1 MRKVKCDRK
10 QGTCWVEKSHSGGK
24 ILHGRGGLVP
34 QTLDFSIPVSL
45 LKSSRVK
52 RSQTGGG
59 VKKKRKKKKKN
70 YVDNLLKGFGKK
82 KRKRKK
88 KLKIAA

>member
-10 QGTCWVEKSHSGGK
+10 QSACWVEKSHTGGK

-52 RSQTGGG
+52 RQTGGG
-59 VKKKRKKKKKN
+59 VKKRKKKRKNSVDSMLKGLGKKKKKRKKKIKQ
-70 YVDNLLKGFGKK
+70 
-82 KRKRKK
+82 
-88 KLKIAA
+88 AA